1 MAARIGTDG
10 FVDPCVPTLA
20 AKPPSG
26 PDRVDEIR
34 QDGYRLI
41 VRLDGAAV
49 RILPAGDRGRRRV
62 AQVVHSGR
70 RGGCGR
76 DDIAVFGPYR
86 RHEASEA
93 ITFWS
98 STAARRRIRGGIT
111 TPASPAP
118 GAAAAMSLRP
128 RGRLHR
134 SPIREHLRPAE
145 AGSHRTASI
154 RSGMAGG

>member
-49 RILPAGDRGRRRV
+49 RILP
-62 AQVVHSGR
+62 R
-70 RGGCGR
+70 RGSRPPPRGAGGSLR
-76 DDIAVFGPYR
+76 
-86 RHEASEA
+86 
-93 ITFWS
+93 T
-98 STAARRRIRGGIT
+98 ARR
-111 TPASPAP
+111 
-118 GAAAAMSLRP
+118 LWP
-128 RGRLHR
+128 R
-134 SPIREHLRPAE
+134 
-145 AGSHRTASI
+145 
-154 RSGMAGG
+154 